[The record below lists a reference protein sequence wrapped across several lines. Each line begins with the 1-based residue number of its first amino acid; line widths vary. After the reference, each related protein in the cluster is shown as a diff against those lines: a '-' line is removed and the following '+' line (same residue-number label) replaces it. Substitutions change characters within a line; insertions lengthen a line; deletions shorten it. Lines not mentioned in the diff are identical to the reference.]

1 MMRIRLSLLTGLAGV
16 ILVTAGCV
24 TPVPAPESS
33 IEDDTVSFDRIDAV
47 VSTLNDTYGSDEV
60 LVVLDID
67 NTILTSSVDLGGD
80 FWYQWQRGRLD
91 VQPEPDQKVGCLFED
106 AIGLLY
112 ELGPMRITEASLP
125 DKIRSWQDS
134 GNTVFALTSRSPKY
148 RAATERELI
157 RAGVDLSRAAL
168 SPLGGSVP
176 VYRDIA
182 DREWSY
188 MQGVMMTTGMN
199 KGKML
204 RMLLDRTGRDF
215 SAIVFVDDTRRHVDH
230 VFESFEGSDRTA
242 VRVFHFTRIEA
253 AREDAHGAVLTEQ
266 QAAKMAAD
274 WQRLNAVL
282 NTVFPARTT
291 TAGCLGTP

>member
-1 MMRIRLSLLTGLAGV
+1 MRIRRSLLRGLFV
-16 ILVTAGCV
+16 VFLITAGCV

-33 IEDDTVSFDRIDAV
+33 IEDDIVSFDRVDAV
-47 VSTLNDTYGSDEV
+47 VATLNETYGSDDV
-60 LVVLDID
+60 LIVLDID

-80 FWYQWQRGRLD
+80 FWYQWQRGRLG
-91 VQPEPDQKVGCLFED
+91 VQPESDQKVDCLFED

-112 ELGPMRITEASLP
+112 ELGPMQITEASLP
-125 DKIRSWQDS
+125 DKIRTWQDS

-148 RAATERELI
+148 RAATERELM

-168 SPLGGSVP
+168 SPEDGGVP
-176 VYRDIA
+176 VYRDIT

-199 KGKML
+199 KGAML
-204 RMLLDRTGRDF
+204 RMLLDRTGREF

-230 VFESFEGSDRTA
+230 VFAEFKGSDRTA
-242 VRVFHFTRIEA
+242 VRLFHFTRIEA
-253 AREDAHGAVLTEQ
+253 AREETHGAVLTEQ

-274 WQRLNAVL
+274 WQRLKAVL
-282 NTVFPARTT
+282 NAVFPARAATED
-291 TAGCLGTP
+291 CLGTP

>member
-1 MMRIRLSLLTGLAGV
+1 MRSRLSLLTA
-16 ILVTAGCV
+16 LVGAVLMFAGCV
-24 TPVPAPESS
+24 TPEPAPDSS
-33 IEDDTVSFDRIDAV
+33 IQDDVVSFESIDAV
-47 VSTLNDTYGSDEV
+47 VATLNETYGSDEV

-91 VQPEPDQKVGCLFED
+91 VQPEPDQKVDCLFED

-112 ELGPMRITEASLP
+112 ELGPMQVTEASLP
-125 DKIRSWQDS
+125 VKIRSWQNG

-168 SPLGGSVP
+168 SPEDGGVP

-199 KGKML
+199 KGTML
-204 RMLLDRTGRDF
+204 RMLLDRTGRVF

-230 VFESFEGSDRTA
+230 VFAEFEGSDRTA

-253 AREDAHGAVLTEQ
+253 AREEAFGDVLTER
-266 QAAKMAAD
+266 QAEKMAAD
-274 WQRLNAVL
+274 WRRLNAVL
-282 NTVFPARTT
+282 NEVFPARAQAT
-291 TAGCLGTP
+291 GCLGAP